1 MFAVIVSKNKQYK
14 VKEGD
19 VIDLELLEL
28 KAEEKSLTFDQVLLV
43 GEGDNI
49 KVGTPTVTGAQ
60 VTAEIV
66 SEIKA
71 PKATAFKFKRR
82 KGYHRTVGHR
92 QRLLRVKITG
102 VKA

>member
-28 KAEEKSLTFDQVLLV
+28 KAEEKTLTFDEILLV

-49 KVGTPTVTGAQ
+49 KVGTPTVAGAT

-66 SEIKA
+66 GEIKA
-71 PKATAFKFKRR
+71 PKVIAYKFKRR

-92 QRLLRVKITG
+92 QRHLRVKITG